1 FHDRSCTAPVSEFRQ
16 FFDEGTQFEWAPY
29 GGDEYSGIPER
40 EYRTIMPLI
49 YFRGVMWHRPDR
61 VLRQFGMEQLI
72 PHTDMLEGE
81 VMVLLGLTQRWEVG
95 MRETMQQYV
104 GQWEMRDDHVAE
116 TGLVRDPERW
126 HFHD

>member
-1 FHDRSCTAPVSEFRQ
+1 
-16 FFDEGTQFEWAPY
+16 
-29 GGDEYSGIPER
+29 
-40 EYRTIMPLI
+40 MPLI